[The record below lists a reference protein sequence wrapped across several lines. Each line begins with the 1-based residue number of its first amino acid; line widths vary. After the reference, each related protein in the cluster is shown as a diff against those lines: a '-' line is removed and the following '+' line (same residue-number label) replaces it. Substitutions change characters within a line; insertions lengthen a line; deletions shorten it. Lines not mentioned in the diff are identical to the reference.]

1 MRRILTIAAIF
12 TATLGI
18 AALSAQPSHARHQG
32 HTKTADSHFSM
43 TYSFGPGY
51 ASGHKT
57 RTYPGIRHGQR
68 YSHRYNH
75 RYNHRFRPQATRHDR
90 IARRHL
96 KQRHKRRHRTG
107 FAWAPACHPTEKIV
121 YGHDGRRQLMRG
133 VMCYDAYG
141 TPYIL
146 GGSRHIVAYR

>member
-1 MRRILTIAAIF
+1 MRRILTIAALF

-18 AALSAQPSHARHQG
+18 AALSAQPSHAG
-32 HTKTADSHFSM
+32 HKGYMKTADSHFSM

-51 ASGHKT
+51 ASGHQT

-68 YSHRYNH
+68 YGHRYGH
-75 RYNHRFRPQATRHDR
+75 HHQATRHDR

-96 KQRHKRRHRTG
+96 KQRHKRRHHSG
-107 FAWAPACHPTEKIV
+107 FAWAPRCHPTEKIV
-121 YGHDGRRQLMRG
+121 HGHGGRRQLVRG

-146 GGSRHIVAYR
+146 GGSRHVLTYR

>member
-18 AALSAQPSHARHQG
+18 AALSAQPSRAGHKG
-32 HTKTADSHFSM
+32 HTKTADSHFSA
-43 TYSFGPGY
+43 TYSYGPGY

-57 RTYPGIRHGQR
+57 RTYPRIRHGHR
-68 YSHRYNH
+68 YSHH
-75 RYNHRFRPQATRHDR
+75 YNHRFRHHQATHHDR

-96 KQRHKRRHRTG
+96 KQRHKRHHHTD

-121 YGHDGRRQLMRG
+121 HGHGGRRQLVRG
-133 VMCYDAYG
+133 VMCYNPYG

-146 GGSRHIVAYR
+146 GGSRHVVSYR

>member
-1 MRRILTIAAIF
+1 MRRILTIAALF

-18 AALSAQPSHARHQG
+18 AALSAQPSHAG
-32 HTKTADSHFSM
+32 HKGHAKTADSHFSM

-51 ASGHKT
+51 AFGHKT

-75 RYNHRFRPQATRHDR
+75 RFRHHHQATRHDR
-90 IARRHL
+90 IARRHF

-121 YGHDGRRQLMRG
+121 HGHGGRRQLVRG

-146 GGSRHIVAYR
+146 RGSRHIVAYR

>member
-18 AALSAQPSHARHQG
+18 AALSAQPSHAG
-32 HTKTADSHFSM
+32 HKGHAKTAASHFSV
-43 TYSFGPGY
+43 TYSYGPGY
-51 ASGHKT
+51 AFGHKT
-57 RTYPGIRHGQR
+57 RYYPGIRHGHR
-68 YSHRYNH
+68 YSHR
-75 RYNHRFRPQATRHDR
+75 FRHHHQAARHDR

-96 KQRHKRRHRTG
+96 KPRHKRRHHTG

-121 YGHDGRRQLMRG
+121 HGRGGRRQLVRG
-133 VMCYDAYG
+133 MMCYDAYG

-146 GGSRHIVAYR
+146 GGSRHIVASYR

>member
-12 TATLGI
+12 TATLAI
-18 AALSAQPSHARHQG
+18 TALSAQPSYAGHKG
-32 HTKTADSHFSM
+32 HTKTADSHFSV

-57 RTYPGIRHGQR
+57 RTYPGVRHGQR
-68 YSHRYNH
+68 YSHRYQ
-75 RYNHRFRPQATRHDR
+75 HRFRHHHQAMRHDR

-96 KQRHKRRHRTG
+96 KQRHKRRHHAG

-121 YGHDGRRQLMRG
+121 HGHGGRRQLVRG

-146 GGSRHIVAYR
+146 RGSRHIVAYR